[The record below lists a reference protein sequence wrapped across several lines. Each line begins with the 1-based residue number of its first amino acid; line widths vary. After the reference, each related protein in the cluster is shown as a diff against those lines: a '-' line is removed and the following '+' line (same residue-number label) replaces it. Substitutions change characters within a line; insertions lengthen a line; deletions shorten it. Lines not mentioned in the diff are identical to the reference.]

1 MFNYK
6 EVQQFAYSKWLKELR
21 EILYISIFS
30 IEAFETTLPFINK
43 FDRPAVNEV
52 AKITVPIH
60 IPSRIVFKGS
70 FFGDLSVYVYV
81 YFFLFNK
88 IVSLSNLIAFFIWSI
103 IVFRYLYPSSF
114 KKTISLSFSSN
125 SGLYLILLA
134 FHSLGLIEDNPFAQ
148 ENIFFF
154 K

>member
-60 IPSRIVFKGS
+60 MPSRIVFKGS
-70 FFGDLSVYVYV
+70 FFGGFISVCICL
-81 YFFLFNK
+81 FLF
-88 IVSLSNLIAFFIWSI
+88 I
-103 IVFRYLYPSSF
+103 
-114 KKTISLSFSSN
+114 
-125 SGLYLILLA
+125 
-134 FHSLGLIEDNPFAQ
+134 
-148 ENIFFF
+148 
-154 K
+154 